1 MAGRSG
7 ALIGWL
13 LRAGPRDRPSG
24 WALALDAAIAVAATI
39 GAFLEVATWKL
50 SGYTLVHGAMIGP
63 RTFVF
68 HGSPLLLA
76 AAVLTGLPLATRRL
90 YPMTSALTI
99 IAAIL
104 VIGESRTTAVS
115 GTLTVHARLV
125 PEVAFATGVLGAYS
139 AVVYSRYR
147 NLAIVGVLAGTI
159 AVTVAF
165 PSTLPEFPRRLT
177 ATFVLVP
184 TVIAA
189 IGVRELRSRLRSR
202 DAEHAAAT
210 ARAVAAERARIAS
223 ELHDVLTHNVS
234 VMLVQ
239 AGAARTVLDSSPEDA
254 TDALLAVE
262 ASGRTAMNELRNL
275 LGLLC
280 PSGDELRPQPGL
292 GELDGLIHRVSGAGL
307 PVELKVI
314 GTPTPLS
321 PGADLAAYRVV
332 QEALTNVLR
341 HAGKM
346 ETVVKVEWD
355 EQLVIT
361 VDNDGPGSEARVPG
375 RGLIG
380 LRERL
385 DLYGGTLE
393 AGPRLGASPGW
404 RVRAVLPR

>member
-1 MAGRSG
+1 MAGRTG
-7 ALIGWL
+7 ALVSWL
-13 LRAGPRDRPSG
+13 LRAEPRDRPSR

-39 GAFLEVATWKL
+39 GAFLEVATWKA
-50 SGYTLVHGAMIGP
+50 SGYTIVHGVFTGP

-68 HGSPLLLA
+68 HGSLLMLV
-76 AAVLTGLPLATRRL
+76 AAVFTGLPLAFRRL
-90 YPMTSALTI
+90 YPMTTALII

-104 VIGESRTTAVS
+104 ELGEIRTTAVS
-115 GTLTVHARLV
+115 GTVHIHERLV
-125 PEVAFATGVLGAYS
+125 PEVAFATGIFAAYS
-139 AVVYSRYR
+139 AVVHSRYR
-147 NLAIVGVLAGTI
+147 NLAIVGVLVATI
-159 AVTVAF
+159 TVTAAF
-165 PSTLPEFPRRLT
+165 SSTLPAFPRRLT
-177 ATFVLVP
+177 ALFVLVP
-184 TVIAA
+184 TVAAA
-189 IGVRELRSRLRSR
+189 IGVRQLRSRLRSR

-239 AGAARTVLDSSPEDA
+239 AGAARTVLATSPEDA

-332 QEALTNVLR
+332 QEGLTNVLR
-341 HAGKM
+341 HAGRV

-361 VDNDGPGSEARVPG
+361 VDNDGRGSEAGVPG

-385 DLYGGTLE
+385 DVYGGTLE
-393 AGPRLGASPGW
+393 AGPRLGRPGW
-404 RVRAVLPR
+404 RLRAVLPT